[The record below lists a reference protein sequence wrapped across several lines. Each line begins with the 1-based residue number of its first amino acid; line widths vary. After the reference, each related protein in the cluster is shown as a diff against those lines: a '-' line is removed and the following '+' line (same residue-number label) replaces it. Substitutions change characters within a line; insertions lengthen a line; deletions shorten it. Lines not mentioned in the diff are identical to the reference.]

1 MNLDH
6 QLAVADMIT
15 EEHLRPDRV
24 GDGKDRITVDALN
37 TAQLDSLPFG
47 AIQLNHEGIIL
58 NTTITNRGS
67 PESTNPGPSARIS
80 LPRSLPVPMSRN
92 SADGSRRESPENK
105 LHEIFQCHFAFKKNP
120 QDVTVSLYYSGLT
133 DSTWV
138 FIRPL

>member
-58 NTTITNRGS
+58 QYNDYESRLAGVDKSRAVGKNFFTEIAPCTDVKEFRGRFTEGVARKQATRNLS
-67 PESTNPGPSARIS
+67 MSFRLQEKPPGRH
-80 LPRSLPVPMSRN
+80 R
-92 SADGSRRESPENK
+92 
-105 LHEIFQCHFAFKKNP
+105 
-120 QDVTVSLYYSGLT
+120 
-133 DSTWV
+133 
-138 FIRPL
+138 